1 MKVLIKEKISPHK
14 SKTPEGYLICRDA
27 ILGRTGSQEYHKNEI
42 FPDSGDDSIV
52 NVIRDSKE
60 VFSPE
65 AIASFEN
72 KPVTCEHPDE
82 DVTPDNYKEYSVGF
96 VRDVHQGTVDGEP
109 VLLGNLIIT
118 DADIINDIENG
129 IRTELSCGYTC
140 DITDE
145 KQPRQ
150 VNIRG
155 NHVALC
161 EQGRAGI
168 AKIVDSVTPYVKGL
182 IFQSDANIPAMS
194 EFDFDD
200 GIYKVG
206 NHTYILVFRSG
217 THATKQK
224 ELEKKYKA
232 KNFEAF
238 STSLVN
244 DKVDTFDFRNLKRYS
259 ILGPKLIVRATG
271 YFGVN
276 RITDTEEDEK
286 MPKLPTRLKRK
297 IQEEFSKKSTFVKD
311 PNYDAYQFVKE
322 LGERFYVD
330 GQPLTFT
337 RESINGWNKMGDG
350 MMRKDYTFSVD
361 GYDNSFRLSVYA
373 DPKTYN
379 TTEVNAYFLDSDT
392 VSQTRE
398 NAINLIKSIVDD
410 PKNVTEDSEGVR
422 YLSQAA
428 YNTIR
433 SIAKFAKLIHK
444 DMEDISY
451 EFFGPGR
458 YSNIADSVK
467 DSDDAIYDTYRG
479 YDIDKV
485 GEYFE
490 VTFDGT
496 PTQFETYNAALEY
509 IDDKIERTE
518 AMLRDRAIRDR
529 EYSPFFKREV
539 RKELARKKAEVE
551 SEEAPDDEQTR
562 MAFRKTKNNLL
573 RKLKGYMETARD
585 E

>member
-42 FPDSGDDSIV
+42 FPDSGDDSVV
-52 NVIRDSKE
+52 NVVRDSKE

-200 GIYKVG
+200 GLYKVG

-224 ELEKKYKA
+224 ELEKKYGA

-244 DKVDTFDFRNLKRYS
+244 DKVDTFDFRNLKRYN

-276 RITDTEEDEK
+276 RITDAKEDET
-286 MPKLPTRLKRK
+286 MPKLPARLKRK
-297 IQEEFSKKSTFVKD
+297 IQEELAKKSTFVKD

-330 GQPLTFT
+330 GEPLTFT
-337 RESINGWNKMGDG
+337 RENIEGWNKMGDG

-361 GYDNSFRLSVYA
+361 GYDNTFRLSVYA
-373 DPKTYN
+373 DPKTYD
-379 TTEVNAYFLDSDT
+379 TTEVNAYFLDSEDVEDELVESKSKEALKKNIAT
-392 VSQTRE
+392 E
-398 NAINLIKSIVDD
+398 IKAGKD
-410 PKNVTEDSEGVR
+410 PK
-422 YLSQAA
+422 QAA
-428 YNTIR
+428 A
-433 SIAKFAKLIHK
+433 IA
-444 DMEDISY
+444 
-451 EFFGPGR
+451 
-458 YSNIADSVK
+458 YSVQKRAK
-467 DSDDAIYDTYRG
+467 DSDEDATYDTYRG
-479 YDIDKV
+479 YDIDLV
-485 GEYFE
+485 EGDYE
-490 VTFDGT
+490 VTFDGH
-496 PTQFETYNAALEY
+496 PVRFETYDAALDY
-509 IDDKIERTE
+509 IDDQLDKTE

-539 RKELARKKAEVE
+539 RKELARKKAKVE

>member
-42 FPDSGDDSIV
+42 FPDSGDDSVV
-52 NVIRDSKE
+52 NVVRDSKE

-200 GIYKVG
+200 GLYKVG

-224 ELEKKYKA
+224 ELEKKYGA

-244 DKVDTFDFRNLKRYS
+244 DKVDTFDFRNLKRYN

-276 RITDTEEDEK
+276 RITDAKEDET
-286 MPKLPTRLKRK
+286 MPKLPARLKRK
-297 IQEEFSKKSTFVKD
+297 IQEELAKKSTFVKD

-330 GQPLTFT
+330 GEPLTFT
-337 RESINGWNKMGDG
+337 RENIEGWNKMGDG

-361 GYDNSFRLSVYA
+361 GYDNTFRLSVYA
-373 DPKTYN
+373 DPKTYD
-379 TTEVNAYFLDSDT
+379 TTEVNAYFLDSEDVEDELVESKSKEALKKNIAT
-392 VSQTRE
+392 E
-398 NAINLIKSIVDD
+398 IKAGKD
-410 PKNVTEDSEGVR
+410 PK
-422 YLSQAA
+422 QAVAIA
-428 YNTIR
+428 Y
-433 SIAKFAKLIHK
+433 
-444 DMEDISY
+444 
-451 EFFGPGR
+451 
-458 YSNIADSVK
+458 SVQKRAK
-467 DSDDAIYDTYRG
+467 DSDEDATYDTYRG
-479 YDIDKV
+479 YDIDLV
-485 GEYFE
+485 EGDYE
-490 VTFDGT
+490 VTFDGH
-496 PTQFETYNAALEY
+496 PVRFETYDAALDY
-509 IDDKIERTE
+509 IDDQLDKTE

>member
-14 SKTPEGYLICRDA
+14 SKTPEGYLVCRDA

-42 FPDSGDDSIV
+42 FPDSGDDSVV
-52 NVIRDSKE
+52 NVVRDSKE

-200 GIYKVG
+200 GLYKVG

-224 ELEKKYKA
+224 ELEKKYGA

-244 DKVDTFDFRNLKRYS
+244 DKVDTFDFRNLKRYN

-276 RITDTEEDEK
+276 RITDAKEDET
-286 MPKLPTRLKRK
+286 MPKLPARLKRK
-297 IQEEFSKKSTFVKD
+297 IQEELGRKSTFVKD

-330 GQPLTFT
+330 GEPLTFT
-337 RESINGWNKMGDG
+337 RENIEGWNKMGDG

-361 GYDNSFRLSVYA
+361 GYDNTFRLSVYA
-373 DPKTYN
+373 DPKTYD
-379 TTEVNAYFLDSDT
+379 TTEVNAYFLDSEDVEDELVESKSKEALKKNIAT
-392 VSQTRE
+392 E
-398 NAINLIKSIVDD
+398 IKAGKD
-410 PKNVTEDSEGVR
+410 PK
-422 YLSQAA
+422 QAA
-428 YNTIR
+428 A
-433 SIAKFAKLIHK
+433 IA
-444 DMEDISY
+444 
-451 EFFGPGR
+451 
-458 YSNIADSVK
+458 YSVQKRAK
-467 DSDDAIYDTYRG
+467 DSDEDATYDTYRG
-479 YDIDKV
+479 YDIDLV
-485 GEYFE
+485 EGDYE
-490 VTFDGT
+490 VTFDGH
-496 PTQFETYNAALEY
+496 PVRFETYDAALDY
-509 IDDKIERTE
+509 IDDQLDKTE

>member
-42 FPDSGDDSIV
+42 FPDSGDDSVV
-52 NVIRDSKE
+52 NVVRDSKE

-168 AKIVDSVTPYVKGL
+168 AKIIDSVTPYVKGL

-200 GIYKVG
+200 GLYKVG

-224 ELEKKYKA
+224 ELEKKYGA

-244 DKVDTFDFRNLKRYS
+244 DKVDTFDFRNLKRYN

-276 RITDTEEDEK
+276 RITDAKEDET
-286 MPKLPTRLKRK
+286 MPKLPARLKRK
-297 IQEEFSKKSTFVKD
+297 IQEELAKKSTFVKD

-330 GQPLTFT
+330 GEPLTFT
-337 RESINGWNKMGDG
+337 RENIEGWNKMGDG

-361 GYDNSFRLSVYA
+361 GYDNTFRLSVYA
-373 DPKTYN
+373 DPKTYD
-379 TTEVNAYFLDSDT
+379 TTEVNAYFLDSEDVKDELVESKSKEALKKNIAT
-392 VSQTRE
+392 E
-398 NAINLIKSIVDD
+398 IKAGKD
-410 PKNVTEDSEGVR
+410 PK
-422 YLSQAA
+422 QAA
-428 YNTIR
+428 A
-433 SIAKFAKLIHK
+433 IA
-444 DMEDISY
+444 
-451 EFFGPGR
+451 
-458 YSNIADSVK
+458 YSVQKRAK
-467 DSDDAIYDTYRG
+467 DSDEDATYDTYRG
-479 YDIDKV
+479 YDIDLV
-485 GEYFE
+485 EGDYE
-490 VTFDGT
+490 VTFDGH
-496 PTQFETYNAALEY
+496 PVRFETYDAALDY
-509 IDDKIERTE
+509 IDDQLDKTE

>member
-42 FPDSGDDSIV
+42 FPDSGDDSVV
-52 NVIRDSKE
+52 NVVRDSKE

-200 GIYKVG
+200 GLYKVG

-224 ELEKKYKA
+224 ELEKKYGA

-244 DKVDTFDFRNLKRYS
+244 DKVDTFDFRNLKRYN

-276 RITDTEEDEK
+276 RITDAKEDET
-286 MPKLPTRLKRK
+286 MPKLPARLKRK
-297 IQEEFSKKSTFVKD
+297 IQEELAKKSTFVKD

-330 GQPLTFT
+330 GEPLTFT
-337 RESINGWNKMGDG
+337 RENIEGWNKMGDG

-361 GYDNSFRLSVYA
+361 GYDNTFRLSVYA
-373 DPKTYN
+373 DPKTYD
-379 TTEVNAYFLDSDT
+379 TTEVNAYFLDSEDVEDELVESKSKEALKKNIAT
-392 VSQTRE
+392 E
-398 NAINLIKSIVDD
+398 IKAGKD
-410 PKNVTEDSEGVR
+410 PK
-422 YLSQAA
+422 QAA
-428 YNTIR
+428 A
-433 SIAKFAKLIHK
+433 IA
-444 DMEDISY
+444 
-451 EFFGPGR
+451 
-458 YSNIADSVK
+458 YSVQKRAK
-467 DSDDAIYDTYRG
+467 DSDEDATYDTYRG
-479 YDIDKV
+479 YDIDLV
-485 GEYFE
+485 EGDYE
-490 VTFDGT
+490 VTFDGH
-496 PTQFETYNAALEY
+496 PVRFETYDAALDY
-509 IDDKIERTE
+509 IDDQLDKTE

>member
-42 FPDSGDDSIV
+42 FPDSGDDSVV
-52 NVIRDSKE
+52 NVVRDSKE

-200 GIYKVG
+200 GLYKVG

-224 ELEKKYKA
+224 ELEKKYGA

-244 DKVDTFDFRNLKRYS
+244 DKVDTFDFRNLKRYN

-276 RITDTEEDEK
+276 RITDAKEDET
-286 MPKLPTRLKRK
+286 MPKLPARLKRK
-297 IQEEFSKKSTFVKD
+297 IQEELGRKSTFVKD

-330 GQPLTFT
+330 GEPLTFT
-337 RESINGWNKMGDG
+337 RENIEGWNKMGDG

-361 GYDNSFRLSVYA
+361 GYDNTFRLSVYA
-373 DPKTYN
+373 DPKTYD
-379 TTEVNAYFLDSDT
+379 TTEVNAYFLDSEDVKDELVESKSKEALKKNIAT
-392 VSQTRE
+392 E
-398 NAINLIKSIVDD
+398 IKAGKD
-410 PKNVTEDSEGVR
+410 PK
-422 YLSQAA
+422 QAA
-428 YNTIR
+428 A
-433 SIAKFAKLIHK
+433 IA
-444 DMEDISY
+444 
-451 EFFGPGR
+451 
-458 YSNIADSVK
+458 YSVQKRAK
-467 DSDDAIYDTYRG
+467 DSDEDATYDTYRG
-479 YDIDKV
+479 YDIDLV
-485 GEYFE
+485 EGDYE
-490 VTFDGT
+490 VTFDGH
-496 PTQFETYNAALEY
+496 PVRFETYDAALDY
-509 IDDKIERTE
+509 IDDQLDKTE

>member
-42 FPDSGDDSIV
+42 FPDSGDDSVV
-52 NVIRDSKE
+52 NVVRDSKE

-200 GIYKVG
+200 GLYKVG

-224 ELEKKYKA
+224 ELEKKYGA

-244 DKVDTFDFRNLKRYS
+244 DKVDTFDFRNLKRYN

-276 RITDTEEDEK
+276 RITDAKEDET
-286 MPKLPTRLKRK
+286 MPKLPARLKRK
-297 IQEEFSKKSTFVKD
+297 IQEELGRKSTFVKD

-330 GQPLTFT
+330 GEPLTFT
-337 RESINGWNKMGDG
+337 RENIEGWNKMGDG

-361 GYDNSFRLSVYA
+361 GYDNTFRLSVYA
-373 DPKTYN
+373 DPKTYD
-379 TTEVNAYFLDSDT
+379 TTEVNAYFLDSEDVEDELVESKSKEALKKNIAT
-392 VSQTRE
+392 E
-398 NAINLIKSIVDD
+398 IKAGKD
-410 PKNVTEDSEGVR
+410 PK
-422 YLSQAA
+422 QAA
-428 YNTIR
+428 A
-433 SIAKFAKLIHK
+433 IA
-444 DMEDISY
+444 
-451 EFFGPGR
+451 
-458 YSNIADSVK
+458 YSVQKRAK
-467 DSDDAIYDTYRG
+467 DSDEDATYDTYRG
-479 YDIDKV
+479 YDIDLV
-485 GEYFE
+485 EGDYE
-490 VTFDGT
+490 VTFDGH
-496 PTQFETYNAALEY
+496 PVRFETYDAALDY
-509 IDDKIERTE
+509 IDDQLDKTE

>member
-42 FPDSGDDSIV
+42 FPDSGDDSVV
-52 NVIRDSKE
+52 NVVRDSKE

-200 GIYKVG
+200 GLYKVG

-224 ELEKKYKA
+224 ELEKKYGA

-244 DKVDTFDFRNLKRYS
+244 DKVDTFDFRNLKRYN

-276 RITDTEEDEK
+276 RITDAKEDET
-286 MPKLPTRLKRK
+286 MPKLPARLKRK
-297 IQEEFSKKSTFVKD
+297 IQEELAKKSTFVKD

-330 GQPLTFT
+330 GEPLTFT
-337 RESINGWNKMGDG
+337 RENIEGWNKMGDG

-361 GYDNSFRLSVYA
+361 GYDNTFRLSVYA
-373 DPKTYN
+373 DPKTYD
-379 TTEVNAYFLDSDT
+379 TTEVNAYFLDSEDVEDELVESKSKEALKKNIAT
-392 VSQTRE
+392 E
-398 NAINLIKSIVDD
+398 IKAGKD
-410 PKNVTEDSEGVR
+410 PK
-422 YLSQAA
+422 QAA
-428 YNTIR
+428 A
-433 SIAKFAKLIHK
+433 IA
-444 DMEDISY
+444 
-451 EFFGPGR
+451 
-458 YSNIADSVK
+458 YSVQKRAK
-467 DSDDAIYDTYRG
+467 DSNEDATYDTYRG
-479 YDIDKV
+479 YDIDLV
-485 GEYFE
+485 EGDYE
-490 VTFDGT
+490 VTFDGH
-496 PTQFETYNAALEY
+496 PVQFETYDAALDY
-509 IDDKIERTE
+509 IDDQLDKTE

>member
-42 FPDSGDDSIV
+42 FPDSGDDSVV
-52 NVIRDSKE
+52 NVVRDSKE

-200 GIYKVG
+200 GLYKVG

-224 ELEKKYKA
+224 ELEKKYGA

-244 DKVDTFDFRNLKRYS
+244 DKVDTFDFRNLKRYN

-276 RITDTEEDEK
+276 RITDAKEDET
-286 MPKLPTRLKRK
+286 MPKLPARLKRK
-297 IQEEFSKKSTFVKD
+297 IQEELAKKSTFVKD

-330 GQPLTFT
+330 GEPLTFT
-337 RESINGWNKMGDG
+337 RENIEGWNKMGDG

-361 GYDNSFRLSVYA
+361 GYDNTFRLSVYA
-373 DPKTYN
+373 DPKTYD
-379 TTEVNAYFLDSDT
+379 TTEVNAYFLDSEDVEDELVESKSKEALKKNIAT
-392 VSQTRE
+392 E
-398 NAINLIKSIVDD
+398 IKAGKD
-410 PKNVTEDSEGVR
+410 PK
-422 YLSQAA
+422 QAA
-428 YNTIR
+428 A
-433 SIAKFAKLIHK
+433 IA
-444 DMEDISY
+444 
-451 EFFGPGR
+451 
-458 YSNIADSVK
+458 YSVQRKAK
-467 DSDDAIYDTYRG
+467 DSDEDATYDTYRG
-479 YDIDKV
+479 YDIDLV
-485 GEYFE
+485 EDEYE
-490 VTFDGT
+490 VTFDGH
-496 PTQFETYNAALEY
+496 PVRFETYDAALDY
-509 IDDKIERTE
+509 IDDQLDKTE

-573 RKLKGYMETARD
+573 RKLKGYMENARD